1 MASKLR
7 RDEETFTR
15 TWRKGKDFAG
25 ELPHCGWK
33 LLGILVAVAVVVLC
47 VGSTIW
53 TATVYLF
60 GGKSITMDIPEMVQK
75 TKTDLDF

>member
-1 MASKLR
+1 MARLQ
-7 RDEETFTR
+7 RDDETFTR
-15 TWRKGKDFAG
+15 TWRKAKDFAS

-33 LLGILVAVAVVVLC
+33 ALGILVAVGVVALC

-60 GGKSITMDIPEMVQK
+60 GGKTISMDIPEMVQRPL
-75 TKTDLDF
+75 KTDVGF